1 MLFEMTTA
9 EAEAA
14 EWALFVAEATVEDD
28 PSRVSTRDLVA
39 RAQGLRGRL
48 SAQLSGDEARMCSMD
63 KKPTGVAASQAAAFF
78 VDIGMQETVE
88 GFPVKQLDHNAK
100 SRFFIV
106 KESISAHCCF
116 GYTVCDRTKPVL
128 IHGKHYKERYE
139 TVCECFEEEEAIL
152 VCVALNAYMPEV
164 R

>member
-14 EWALFVAEATVEDD
+14 EWALFVAEAAVEDD
-28 PSRVSTRDLVA
+28 PSLVSTRDLVT
-39 RAQGLRGRL
+39 RVQGLRGRL
-48 SAQLSGDEARMCSMD
+48 SAQLSGDQARMCSMD
-63 KKPTGVAASQAAAFF
+63 KKPTGVADAAAHAA
-78 VDIGMQETVE
+78 DIGNAIQVVE
-88 GFPVKQLDHNAK
+88 GFPVKQLDYNANP
-100 SRFFIV
+100 RFFIV

-128 IHGKHYKERYE
+128 IHGKHYKERCE